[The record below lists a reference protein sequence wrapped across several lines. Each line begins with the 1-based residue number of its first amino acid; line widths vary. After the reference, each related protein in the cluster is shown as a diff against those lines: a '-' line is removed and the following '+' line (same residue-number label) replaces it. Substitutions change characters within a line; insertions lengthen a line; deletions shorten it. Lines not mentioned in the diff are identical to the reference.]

1 MKSTF
6 YRSIIL
12 SVIVSLLSSGL
23 VYVLLNNQNRKTAVV
38 DAIKLFNQY
47 NMKKELEAKEKI
59 RLEGMSKVLDSMTN
73 QIKLAQASKNDQAAQ
88 YLFNRF
94 NLLKQQL
101 RDEYNQSNQLINQEV
116 WKRLNPL
123 IEEFGKKK
131 KLHLIIGANGMGSVL
146 YNDEYYDL
154 TPELVNYVNKQY
166 EGQ

>member
-1 MKSTF
+1 MKPTF

-12 SVIVSLLSSGL
+12 SVIISVLSSGL
-23 VYVLLNNQNRKTAVV
+23 VYVSLNNQNRKTAVV
-38 DAIKLFNQY
+38 DAVKLFNQY
-47 NMKKELEAKEKI
+47 NMKKELEAKEKV
-59 RLEGMSKVLDSMTN
+59 RLEAMSKVLDSLTN
-73 QIKLAQASKNDQAAQ
+73 KIKLAQASKDDQTAKS
-88 YLFNRF
+88 LFDRF
-94 NLLKQQL
+94 NMLKQQL
-101 RDEYNQSNQLINQEV
+101 RDEYTQSNQLINQEV

-154 TPELVNYVNKQY
+154 TPELVTYVNKQY

>member
-1 MKSTF
+1 MKNTF

-12 SVIVSLLSSGL
+12 SAIISLLSSGL
-23 VYVLLNNQNRKTAVV
+23 VYVLLSNQNRKTAVV

-47 NMKKELEAKEKI
+47 NMKKELEAKEKV
-59 RLEGMSKVLDSMTN
+59 RLEAMSKVLDSMTN
-73 QIKLAQASKNDQAAQ
+73 QIKLAQASKDEQGVKD
-88 YLFNRF
+88 LFNKF

-101 RDEYNQSNQLINQEV
+101 RDEYNQGNQLINQEV
-116 WKRLNPL
+116 WKRLNPM

-166 EGQ
+166 EGR

>member
-1 MKSTF
+1 MKPTF

-12 SVIVSLLSSGL
+12 SVIVSLLSSGF
-23 VYVLLNNQNRKTAVV
+23 VYILLSNQSRKTAVV

-47 NMKKELEAKEKI
+47 NMKKELEAKEKV
-59 RLEGMSKVLDSMTN
+59 RLEAISKVLDSLTN
-73 QIKLAQASKNDQAAQ
+73 KIKLAQASKDDQTAKEL
-88 YLFNRF
+88 YNRF
-94 NLLKQQL
+94 NQLKQQL

-131 KLHLIIGANGMGSVL
+131 QLHLIIGANGMGSVL

-154 TPELVNYVNKQY
+154 TPELINYVNKQY

>member
-1 MKSTF
+1 MKNTF

-12 SVIVSLLSSGL
+12 SVIISILSSGL
-23 VYVLLNNQNRKTAVV
+23 VYVLLSNQNRKTAVV

-47 NMKKELEAKEKI
+47 NMKKELEAKEKV
-59 RLEGMSKVLDSMTN
+59 RLEAMSKVLDSMTN
-73 QIKLAQASKNDQAAQ
+73 QIKLAQASKDEQGAKE
-88 YLFNRF
+88 LFNRF
-94 NLLKQQL
+94 SILKQQL

-123 IEEFGKKK
+123 IEDFGKKK